1 MTDVVFPVG
10 VDAGE
15 VLRPLFHGAWSH
27 TGKAGRE
34 YRKSITRDDP
44 LLFAITYFGHYLRGP
59 GGDMSFNPLHLAL
72 CESAKSWHGGD
83 QRDAWVAPR
92 EGGKSVWLFVVLP
105 LWALAHGHRR
115 FFLAFSATRAQAN
128 GHLANL
134 RAELKNNRRLIADF
148 PELTPTRGQNS
159 ADFVVAIGGAAV
171 AARGMTETSLGAR
184 SGEQRPDL
192 IVGDDMEPPEADYG
206 PDTREN
212 TLSRL
217 VNAILPMN
225 TRAAVAITGTVV
237 TYGSV
242 MHDVVLAA
250 LAQRHDAWL
259 ENEGFS
265 AHYFPAIQVDEHGVE
280 TSLWPQRWS
289 LEWLQER
296 RSTASY
302 ALNYDNNP
310 SPKGSQ
316 VYWTTEAIR
325 YDSRV
330 PVVRRVVYV
339 DPATTTKAS
348 SDYTAIVMIG
358 VDASGQRVVVEHAV
372 AGHWDG
378 GEIREQIWD
387 LKRAHQRS
395 VGELVLE
402 VNQGG
407 EAWRRAIAPLPPAVS
422 FREIHSSQEKGSRI
436 RDAAEDY
443 RRFAVVHAHV
453 LPALE
458 AQMLAYPRVRN
469 DDLVD
474 ALAGALA
481 HVFADAR
488 SLL

>member
-10 VDAGE
+10 TDAVE

-34 YRKSITRDDP
+34 YRIDITREDP

-59 GGDMSFNPLHLAL
+59 DGGMSFNAMHLAL
-72 CESAKSWHGGD
+72 CESAKTWTGGD

-92 EGGKSVWLFVVLP
+92 EAGKSVWLFVILP

-134 RAELKNNRRLIADF
+134 RAELKNNGRLLADF

-159 ADFVVAIGGAAV
+159 ADFVVTQGGAAV

-192 IVGDDMEPPEADYG
+192 LVGDDMEPPEADYG

-250 LAQRHDAWL
+250 LGQRHDAWL
-259 ENEGFS
+259 DDEGFTP
-265 AHYFPAIQVDEHGVE
+265 HWFPAIQVDEHGE
-280 TSLWPQRWS
+280 ESSLWPQRWS
-289 LEWLQER
+289 LEWLRER
-296 RSTASY
+296 RGTASY

-316 VYWTTEAIR
+316 VYWTPESIP
-325 YDSRV
+325 YDARI
-330 PVVRRVVYV
+330 PVVRRVVYI

-358 VDASGQRVVVEHAV
+358 IDASGRRVVVEHAV

-378 GEIREQIWD
+378 GEIREQVWE
-387 LKRAHQRS
+387 LKRLHPAS

-407 EAWRRAIAPLPPAVS
+407 EAWRRALAPLPPGIS
-422 FREIHSSQEKGSRI
+422 FREVHSRQEKGSRI

-443 RRFAVVHAHV
+443 RRFAVVHAHT

-481 HVFADAR
+481 HVFAEAR
-488 SLL
+488 ALL